1 MKKDFKGWHAA
12 KEKIHYQADDPSI
25 YFRERD
31 IWWCRLGANVGFEQD
46 GKGESF
52 SRPVLIIRKFNQFIF
67 WAVPFSGKLKRNPYY
82 IPCAC
87 SDGRTRA
94 AMISQ
99 LRLISSKRLT
109 DKIGFAELSS
119 FRGIKKAVKT
129 LL

>member
-1 MKKDFKGWHAA
+1 MEKHFKKWHTA
-12 KEKIHYQADDPSI
+12 KEKIHYQPEDPSI

-31 IWWCRLGANVGFEQD
+31 IWWCRLGVNVGFEQD

-52 SRPVLIIRKFNQFIF
+52 SRPVLIVKKFNQFVF
-67 WAVPFSGKLKRNPYY
+67 WAVPLSGKLKKNPYY
-82 IPCAC
+82 IPWAC

-99 LRLISSKRLT
+99 LRLINSKRLT
-109 DKIGFAELSS
+109 DKIGFAEAVS
-119 FRGIKKAVKT
+119 FRAIKKAVKG

>member
-1 MKKDFKGWHAA
+1 MKKDFKEWHTA
-12 KEKIHYQADDPSI
+12 KEKIHYQADDPGI

-31 IWWCRLGANVGFEQD
+31 IWWSRLGVNIGFEQD

-52 SRPVLIIRKFNQFIF
+52 SRPVLIIKKFNQFLF
-67 WAVPFSGKLKRNPYY
+67 WAVPLSGKLKKNPYY
-82 IPCAC
+82 VECVC

-109 DKIGFAELSS
+109 DKIGFADSTSL
-119 FRGIKKAVKT
+119 RAIKKAIKA